1 MAPVNRCNTG
11 DTYYNDAVNIVAYV
25 EITVTK
31 MKPTFVKNG
40 FSNVKSQR
48 IGFGYMIHGIT
59 FA

>member
-1 MAPVNRCNTG
+1 MASVNRWNTG

-25 EITVTK
+25 ETTVTK
-31 MKPTFVKNG
+31 IKPRSVKNVL
-40 FSNVKSQR
+40 FNAKSQR